1 MYCVYVHYM
10 FNVIHYI
17 LFLHYLVYKSN
28 YIRYIKYL
36 IGHYTF
42 LIVIH
47 YKQQIIVNNICM
59 YVYIYILY
67 PYIHTLFHLPLKTG
81 SPFRYLWDR

>member
-81 SPFRYLWDR
+81 SPFRYL